1 MSQGWRTRR
10 KSYAFGQTPP
20 PFLYSIPDTD
30 QPVSFHQEQQLLKKN
45 NVRRVSLPAGPG
57 ISTDLQLNYCTLGDA
72 CTDLQLNYCTLGDA
86 CTDLDPNYLAITA
99 LNWTKST

>member
-1 MSQGWRTRR
+1 
-10 KSYAFGQTPP
+10 
-20 PFLYSIPDTD
+20 
-30 QPVSFHQEQQLLKKN
+30 
-45 NVRRVSLPAGPG
+45 